1 MTSQHTDSS
10 FDRDLEGLQI
20 RLVTM
25 SRLVDA
31 AIGNALKVL
40 ETRDLELSRK
50 VRRDDKMIDEMDE
63 DRPKGDTTAYSATGT
78 DAV

>member
-40 ETRDLELSRK
+40 ETRDLDLSRK
-50 VRRDDKMIDEMDE
+50 VQRDDKMIDEMDE

-78 DAV
+78 DAA

>member
-1 MTSQHTDSS
+1 MTSQHTGSS

-40 ETRDLELSRK
+40 ETRDLELSR
-50 VRRDDKMIDEMDE
+50 
-63 DRPKGDTTAYSATGT
+63 
-78 DAV
+78 